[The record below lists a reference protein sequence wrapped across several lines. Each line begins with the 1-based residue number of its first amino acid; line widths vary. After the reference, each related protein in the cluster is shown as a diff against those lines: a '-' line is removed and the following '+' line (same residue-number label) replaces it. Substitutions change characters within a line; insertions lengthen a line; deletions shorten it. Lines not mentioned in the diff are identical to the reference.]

1 MLQSSHVGTLA
12 GSSRGRRDLG
22 ASIAEAATDAA
33 DSDHQP
39 DKSEDTREEATSAGV
54 QAPASV
60 WLPYKTA
67 SEKKVRHAQT
77 VPHFTALKYD
87 MPPEHCW

>member
-1 MLQSSHVGTLA
+1 MHDTPA
-12 GSSRGRRDLG
+12 GGGRQWGVNAAL
-22 ASIAEAATDAA
+22 AEATTDAA

-39 DKSEDTREEATSAGV
+39 DKSEDTRDEATSAGV

-67 SEKKVRHAQT
+67 SEKKVGKEDCPSPFYPLRWERRIKGN
-77 VPHFTALKYD
+77 VV
-87 MPPEHCW
+87 

>member
-1 MLQSSHVGTLA
+1 MTTSLSSACTACSFGHALHPA
-12 GSSRGRRDLG
+12 GGSRRQWDIG
-22 ASIAEAATDAA
+22 AAIAEATADTA

-67 SEKKVRHAQT
+67 SEKKV
-77 VPHFTALKYD
+77 
-87 MPPEHCW
+87 